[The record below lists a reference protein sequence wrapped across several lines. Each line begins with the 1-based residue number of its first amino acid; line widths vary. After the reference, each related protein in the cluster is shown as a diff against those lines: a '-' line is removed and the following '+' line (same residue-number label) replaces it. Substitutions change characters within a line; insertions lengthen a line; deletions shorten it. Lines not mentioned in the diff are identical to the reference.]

1 MARKLSARDVRGIDR
16 RRFLTGVGGAALAL
30 PMLRALSPREAR
42 GGGEIVA
49 PKRIVIV
56 HHFHGRMTG
65 GAPAGDAVADNW
77 SPGTSTGPLPA
88 TGDISPLLASIGD
101 VRDRIVTIDG
111 IDDLVRHMT
120 GDPDGHRPANLT
132 ALTCVPPATQFTA
145 GGASFDYEAGLL
157 LRASS
162 SQRASIVFP
171 ASASDPSRYAAF
183 PFYGANGTPG
193 YAVSTS
199 PLEALVEVFGPP
211 APAEPPP
218 TKTLKDRLVA
228 RRASILDAVAG
239 EYTALSQ
246 KVGAEDR
253 KQLEQHADFIRTL
266 ETHLGGSLNAN
277 CERPMESA
285 IPQYDVFANPNGQLD
300 ATITP
305 WQIENLVMC
314 LACDVTRVAALHF
327 FQTDNHS
334 PFPSAFD
341 GASPIPPE
349 QLHTMIHE
357 SDNPDSST
365 AQVIRQGF
373 GEIGML
379 YTRLIQRL
387 SEVIDVD
394 GNPLL
399 DNTLVIWL
407 SELGY
412 GSHFNFN
419 IPIVMAGMPSAFT
432 EGQGRHVVLPQRHTM
447 GDLFT
452 KALAMVGLEGQTFG
466 YQGRIGDSGVS
477 QSDMAVWAGYGGTT
491 GGAFVNADRPLHAG
505 DFVL

>member
-1 MARKLSARDVRGIDR
+1 MARRLTNRDARGIDR
-16 RRFLTGVGGAALAL
+16 RRFLMGAGGAALAL
-30 PMLRALSPREAR
+30 PMLRAFAPRSAF
-42 GGGEIVA
+42 GGGDLVA

-65 GAPAGDAVADNW
+65 GAAAGNAVADNW
-77 SPGTSTGPLPA
+77 SPSGSTGPLPA

-111 IDDLVRHMT
+111 VDDLVRHMT
-120 GDPDGHRPANLT
+120 GDADGHRPANLT
-132 ALTCVPPATQFTA
+132 ALTCVPPATQYTP

-171 ASASDPSRYAAF
+171 ASASDPSRYTTY

-193 YAVSTS
+193 YAVSPS

-211 APAEPPP
+211 MPAEPPP
-218 TKTLKDRLVA
+218 TKTLRDRLSG

-239 EYTALSQ
+239 EYTSLSK

-253 KQLEQHADFIRTL
+253 AQLEQHAEFIRTL
-266 ETHLGGSLNAN
+266 ETHLGGSLNAD
-277 CERPMESA
+277 CMRPMESA
-285 IPQYDVFANPNGQLD
+285 IPAFDMGSNSNGLLD

-314 LACDVTRVAALHF
+314 LACDVTRVASLHF

-334 PFPSAFD
+334 TFPSAFD

-357 SDNPDSST
+357 SDNPDSTT

-387 SEVIDVD
+387 AEVTDVD

-419 IPIVMAGMPSAFT
+419 IPIVMAGLPSAFA
-432 EGQGRHVVLPQRHTM
+432 EGQGRHVVLPKRHSM

-452 KALAMVGLEGQTFG
+452 KALDMVGVPDHTFG
-466 YQGRIGDSGVS
+466 YQGTIGDTGVS
-477 QSDMAVWAGYGGTT
+477 QGAIAAWAGYGGTT
-491 GGAFVNADRPLHAG
+491 GEAFVNANRPLHAG
-505 DFVL
+505 DFEI